1 VKEQTREDPTIL
13 AAAERQM
20 HAWALQTEL
29 KDRAIPPKLAGG
41 PPRQAVRFVAIS
53 REAGAGGS
61 EIAEHVGQRL
71 GWSVFDK
78 NLLDQIATRFH
89 LPRTTLDLVDETP
102 NNWAYDVLG
111 TWMDRKL
118 VPHEKY
124 VACLSRVVLMA
135 GRRGRA
141 VFVGR
146 GAQFLLPRQEVLAV
160 RCIASPKLRLER
172 IVERTGLDKTAAQR
186 RMSEIDRG
194 RRQFVERFFHHDS
207 TDSHL
212 YDLVINIDRFGTSG
226 AAAAIVAAMGQ
237 QGPIAITFPSPFGR
251 GLG

>member
-1 VKEQTREDPTIL
+1 MKEQTREDPTIL

-41 PPRQAVRFVAIS
+41 PPRQAVCFVTIS

-78 NLLDQIATRFH
+78 NLLDQVATQFH
-89 LPRTTLDLVDETP
+89 LPRITLDLVDETP
-102 NNWAYDVLG
+102 SNWAYDVLG
-111 TWMDRKL
+111 SWMDHTL

-124 VACLSRVVLMA
+124 VACFSRVVLA
-135 GRRGRA
+135 ASRHGRA

-146 GAQFLLPRQEVLAV
+146 GVQFLLPRPEVLAV
-160 RCIASPKLRLER
+160 RCIASPNFRLQR
-172 IVERTGLDKTAAQR
+172 IMERTGLDKPAAQQ
-186 RMSEIDRG
+186 RMSDIDRG

-207 TDSHL
+207 SDPHL
-212 YDLVINIDRFGTSG
+212 YDLVVNVDRFGPAG
-226 AAAAIVAAMGQ
+226 AAAAIVAA
-237 QGPIAITFPSPFGR
+237 IAR
-251 GLG
+251 